1 MELTI
6 RVANATDLP
15 QILDLYKHALEDKT
29 TLSIE
34 AAGRLFERMQQYPS
48 YTLYVAEAEGRAVGT
63 FALLIMDNLGHGGTP
78 SAVVEDVAVSPA
90 WQGQGIG
97 KRMMHFAL
105 AQARTAG
112 CYKMALSSN
121 LRRTSAHAFYESLGF
136 RKHGYSFVMEL
147 E

>member
-1 MELTI
+1 
-6 RVANATDLP
+6 
-15 QILDLYKHALEDKT
+15 
-29 TLSIE
+29 
-34 AAGRLFERMQQYPS
+34 
-48 YTLYVAEAEGRAVGT
+48 
-63 FALLIMDNLGHGGTP
+63 
-78 SAVVEDVAVSPA
+78 
-90 WQGQGIG
+90 
-97 KRMMHFAL
+97 MMHFAL